1 MIDLTTLIN
10 ALIALM
16 AAVIT
21 AFVIPW
27 IKSKTTAQQRELMES
42 VVKSLVYAAEQIF
55 GAGSGEEKLQYVID
69 RLRAMGYTVDLSLIE
84 ATVKE
89 HFGHWGS
96 DGTEDEVAEAAPG
109 VEDERPPGADE

>member
-27 IKSKTTAQQRELMES
+27 IRSKTTAQQRELLES
-42 VVKSLVYAAEQIF
+42 VVRTLVFAAEQLY
-55 GAGSGEEKLQYVID
+55 GAGRGEEKLQYVID
-69 RLRAMGYTVDLSLIE
+69 RLRMQGYTVDLALIE
-84 ATVKE
+84 ATVNTN
-89 HFGHWGS
+89 FGHWGS
-96 DGTEDEVAEAAPG
+96 WNADNEDAPG
-109 VEDERPPGADE
+109 VEEEHPPEAAEQ